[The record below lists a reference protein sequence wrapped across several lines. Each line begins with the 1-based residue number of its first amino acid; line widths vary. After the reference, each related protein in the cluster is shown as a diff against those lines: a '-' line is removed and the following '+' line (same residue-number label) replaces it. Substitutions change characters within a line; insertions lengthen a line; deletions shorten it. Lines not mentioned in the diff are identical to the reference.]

1 MDINATIL
9 VQACNF
15 GITYLFLRKFLLKPV
30 VGGISQKKKRL
41 AVLVGSIRHRENKTS
56 GLQDEKKRQLDAFR
70 LTLKQRYL
78 FPSFQQV
85 KGNDGDLKLELGFDA
100 IIKDKLISESKAL
113 LVTRVPHAF

>member
-30 VGGISQKKKRL
+30 VGGIARKKNGL
-41 AVLVGSIRHRENKTS
+41 DVLIDSIKHRENKTS

-70 LTLKQRYL
+70 ITLKQRYV
-78 FPSFQQV
+78 FPGLQV
-85 KGNDGDLKLELGFDA
+85 RGGDSDFKPELVFDA
-100 IIKDKLISESKAL
+100 DIKNRLMGECKAL
-113 LVTRVPHAF
+113 LMMKVPDAF